1 MLRRMGPYLV
11 QVILLL
17 LFVGCT
23 RIPEAPPAGPQF
35 ELAREALPGPDI
47 PVEWGKLVSVS
58 LVTPSEHLWFQND
71 SGEIRRVSLD
81 LRTNSLR
88 SQALVIRRK

>member
-35 ELAREALPGPDI
+35 ELAREAPPGPDI
-47 PVEWGKLVSVS
+47 PVEWGSSFSVS
-58 LVTPSEHLWFQND
+58 LVTPSEHLWFHKSD

-81 LRTNSLR
+81 LRTE
-88 SQALVIRRK
+88 